1 MAKKAKAKK
10 NAKSV
15 TIVSQSVI
23 VVTVLSDGEVNV
35 RSLGEG
41 SPNPAE
47 DYTDEIVNLL
57 RQIEEGS
64 RA

>member
-1 MAKKAKAKK
+1 MAKKTKSRPR
-10 NAKSV
+10 NARP

-23 VVTVLSDGEVNV
+23 VVTVLSDGEVSV

-57 RQIEEGS
+57 RMIDEGS
-64 RA
+64 HT